1 MSLCAT
7 CSSIKLT
14 HVLNL
19 KTTIKSHYVE
29 DLSSCLQALAWQTCA
44 CCAGDQA
51 APFCKGLRRPL
62 LVVSRS
68 NLYLGCDLVC
78 GQVFR
83 HHTP

>member
-1 MSLCAT
+1 VSLCAT

-19 KTTIKSHYVE
+19 KTTIKSHDVE

-62 LVVSRS
+62 LVVTFT
-68 NLYLGCDLVC
+68 LGVTVC

-83 HHTP
+83 HHAP